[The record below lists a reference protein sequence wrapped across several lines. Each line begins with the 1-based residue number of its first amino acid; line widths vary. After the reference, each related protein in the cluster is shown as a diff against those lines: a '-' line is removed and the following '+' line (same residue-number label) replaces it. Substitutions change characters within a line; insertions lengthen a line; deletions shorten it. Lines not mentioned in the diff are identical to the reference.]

1 MFARRRPRGAAA
13 AVASAGIAIVAGI
26 ALSFSSPP
34 VAVAEQAARSDY
46 PSWADVQAAKANQA
60 ATQAEVTKL
69 QGLLGTLQKQADTLG
84 KIAEQKGEQYNQAN
98 DALASATTKTA
109 ELQSQADV
117 AQTKADKSSRRASAL
132 IAQLA
137 RTGGGDITM
146 GVLFGTSKQTDQLLS
161 TLGTASRLSES
172 SAGILKQAQFDKNSA
187 GSLTAAATAA
197 QKKRTTLAADAK
209 AANAAAQNA
218 EAEVQAQLAQ
228 QEAASTTMYAQLATL
243 KNTTAS
249 VEQQRQAGLAEEA
262 RQNAV
267 KLAPS
272 APTINSNPSAPVAG
286 AVAGA
291 IDYAEAQLGKPYALG
306 GAGPSYWDCS
316 GLTLRAY
323 QSVGAY
329 IGTHSAT
336 NQYDTMKAAGRLV
349 NLERVLPGDLLFYT
363 DGGGDMYHVA
373 MAIGGGQMIEAP
385 RYGVPVRIVGIR
397 YGDLMPYVGRPT
409 G

>member
-26 ALSFSSPP
+26 ALSVSSSSL
-34 VAVAEQAARSDY
+34 AIAAPLDY
-46 PSWADVQAAKANQA
+46 PSWGDVQAAKASQA
-60 ATQAEVTKL
+60 AKQAEITKI
-69 QGLLGTLQKQADTLG
+69 QGLLGTLQDQADALG
-84 KIAEQKGEQYNQAN
+84 KVAEQKGEELNQAN
-98 DALASATTKTA
+98 VALASATTKTA
-109 ELQSQADV
+109 KLQSQADV
-117 AQTKADKSSRRASAL
+117 AHLKAQKSAKRASAL

-137 RTGGGDITM
+137 RTGGGDISL
-146 GVLFGTSKQTDQLLS
+146 GVLFGSAKQTDQLLS

-172 SAGILKQAQFDKNSA
+172 STEILKQAEFDKNSA
-187 GSLTAAATAA
+187 SSLAASAAAAER
-197 QKKRTTLAADAK
+197 KRKALAADAQT
-209 AANAAAQNA
+209 ANTAAQAASSNA
-218 EAEVQAQLAQ
+218 LTQLAQ
-228 QEAASTTMYAQLATL
+228 QQAASNTMYAQLASL

-249 VEQQRQAGLAEEA
+249 VEEQYQLGVAEEA

-267 KLAPS
+267 RTPPS
-272 APTINSNPSAPVAG
+272 APIINPNPAAPVAG

-291 IDYAEAQLGKPYALG
+291 IAYAKAQLGKPYALG

-316 GLTLRAY
+316 GLTMRSY
-323 QSVGAY
+323 QSVGVY

-336 NQYDTMKAAGRLV
+336 NQYNTLKADGRLV
-349 NLERVLPGDLLFYT
+349 NLSQVLPGDLLFYT

-373 MAIGGGQMIEAP
+373 MALGGGQMIEAP
-385 RYGVPVRIVGIR
+385 RPGVPVRIVGIR